1 MKNSFSFFK
10 NTECEYF
17 PCHNSTDK
25 EDFNCLF
32 CFCPL
37 YCLDDC
43 GGNYKLAENGIK
55 DCSDCMLP
63 HMPSNYKY
71 IISKLSKKDDCI

>member
-10 NTECEYF
+10 NTECECF
-17 PCHNSTDK
+17 PCHKSADT

-37 YCLDDC
+37 YCRGNC
-43 GGNYKLAENGIK
+43 GGNFRITENGTK

-63 HMPSNYKY
+63 HIPKNYNY
-71 IISKLSKKDDCI
+71 IISKLSKKDDCR